1 MLDSE
6 QILLCGDLHNGQSDP
21 LLYSVFPLADCLKEV
36 YMALAATA
44 TVYTPEDLLHLPDQ
58 GRYELL
64 DGHLVERKMGTR
76 SSYAATNAL
85 IIMGHF
91 ILQNNL
97 GLTFQSDCGYQIFT
111 DAPERVRFADGSF
124 IRQGR
129 LPEDQLPQG
138 HCRTSPDLV
147 IEAVSPHDMAYELE
161 AKIAQWLGA
170 GVRLVWVLYPET
182 QRIQVHRADGTV
194 TKLQRDDQLEG
205 EEVIPGFRCQVTDVF
220 RGL

>member
-1 MLDSE
+1 MVDSG
-6 QILLCGDLHNGQSDP
+6 QILLSSDPQNGQGNP
-21 LLYSVFPLADCLKEV
+21 LLRSVLLLTDCFKEV
-36 YMALAATA
+36 YMALAATV
-44 TVYTPEDLLHLPDQ
+44 TSYTPEDLLHLPDQ

-64 DGHLVERKMGTR
+64 DGHLVERKMGAK
-76 SSYAATNAL
+76 SSYTATNIL
-85 IIMGHF
+85 GLVWHF
-91 ILQNNL
+91 VRHNNL
-97 GLTFQSDCGYQIFT
+97 GLVFQADCGYQIFAE
-111 DAPERVRFADGSF
+111 DPGRVRFADCSF
-124 IRQGR
+124 IRRGR
-129 LPEDQLPQG
+129 LPEDRPPEG

-194 TKLQRDDQLEG
+194 TKLQQDNQLDG
-205 EEVIPGFRCQVTDVF
+205 EEVIPGFQCQVTEVF